1 MIKGGDNKMEINVLK
16 QITQEM
22 ANEKPVAL
30 VTVIEAT
37 GSTPGKTG
45 AMMAVM
51 EDGSTMGTVGGGKL
65 EGEITK
71 EAMDCLSK
79 GQDRLL
85 TYHLQDDEEG
95 IGMQCGGDAQAF
107 VKVFKPR
114 QQLMLV
120 GGGHIAQSLYHL
132 GLMLGF
138 RVSVV
143 EDREEYCNRQRFP
156 EAEELLVGDM
166 GTLMAERPLGS
177 GTYVVI
183 VSRGHKMDEMALR
196 AVLGRGAAYVGM
208 IGSRNK
214 VAHTIQSLRD
224 SGVEEE
230 HIRQVYMP
238 IGLDLGGQKPEEIAV
253 SIMAQIL
260 AVKYGTEPKHLKIL

>member
-1 MIKGGDNKMEINVLK
+1 MEISVV
-16 QITQEM
+16 QRIAEEM
-22 ANEKPVAL
+22 AKENPVAL

-45 AMMAVM
+45 AIMAVLA
-51 EDGSTMGTVGGGKL
+51 DGTTLGTVGGGKL

-71 EAMDCLSK
+71 EAVTCLER
-79 GQDRLL
+79 GEDRLL
-85 TYHLQDDEEG
+85 RYHLKDDEKG

-114 QQLMLV
+114 QQLILA
-120 GGGHIAQSLYHL
+120 GGGHIAQSLYQL

-138 RVSVV
+138 RITIM
-143 EDREEYCNRQRFP
+143 EDREEYCNRERFP
-156 EAEELLVGDM
+156 QADELLVGDM
-166 GTLMAERPLGS
+166 GQLMKDTPLGS
-177 GTYVVI
+177 ATYVVI
-183 VSRGHKMDEMALR
+183 VSRGHKMDELALR
-196 AVLGRGAAYVGM
+196 GALGRPCAYIGM

-214 VAHTIQSLRD
+214 VAHTIKSLRE

-230 HIRQVYMP
+230 HIDKVFMP
-238 IGLDLGGQKPEEIAV
+238 IGLDLGGQKPEEIAI

-260 AVKYGTEPKHLKIL
+260 ALKHGTEPKHLKIL